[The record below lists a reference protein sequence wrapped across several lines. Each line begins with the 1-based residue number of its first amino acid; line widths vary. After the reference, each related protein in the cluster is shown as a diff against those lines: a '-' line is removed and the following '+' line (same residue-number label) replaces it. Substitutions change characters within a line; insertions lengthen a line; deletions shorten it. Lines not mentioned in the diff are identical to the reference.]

1 MPVKLWRYTEMATS
15 KNDITGDNIQS
26 KAPSKAY
33 QDNFDRIFRKTPE
46 EVDQE
51 KAWDDAFESI
61 ETYNKLREAEHERTK

>member
-1 MPVKLWRYTEMATS
+1 MATS
-15 KNDITGDNIQS
+15 KNDITGDAIQS
-26 KAPSKAY
+26 RVSSKEY
-33 QDNFDRIFRKTPE
+33 GDRYDLIWGKKTPE